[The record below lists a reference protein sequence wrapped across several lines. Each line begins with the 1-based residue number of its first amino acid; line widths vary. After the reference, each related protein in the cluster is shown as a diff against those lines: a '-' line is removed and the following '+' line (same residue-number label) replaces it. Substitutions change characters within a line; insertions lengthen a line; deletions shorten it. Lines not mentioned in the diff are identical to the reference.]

1 MRWHI
6 ELDLRCIKTTL
17 GMEVLRCLSAAMVEK
32 ELWTYLL
39 AYNLIRLLMA
49 QVRPTP
55 RHRAHCPSSTP
66 CSSGALAPQAPTP
79 ANSLGKGIANIAVMI
94 GSDGLIK
101 PLVDLPRMAAKAC
114 DMLHRSLEAFLRQ
127 DVEAARAIPKEDVEV
142 DALYEQIYRELI
154 TYIMADPKAIDQAT
168 RLTWV
173 AHNLERVADRV
184 GNICERIVF
193 SITGHGEELD
203 TSRWHSARRAARGRT
218 APPSA
223 PSRHDRAKPD

>member
-1 MRWHI
+1 MPREKFEHDLHRLQDEITGAGRHGRAGGRGVRPDPEEQGHRPRPQHHRGGPHI
-6 ELDLRCIKTTL
+6 NEKRYAIENEALTLIATQQPMAGDLRTL
-17 GMEVLRCLSAAMVEK
+17 AAILEIAS
-32 ELWTYLL
+32 ELE
-39 AYNLIRLLMA
+39 RMA
-49 QVRPTP
+49 DY
-55 RHRAHCPSSTP
+55 A
-66 CSSGALAPQAPTP
+66 
-79 ANSLGKGIANIAVMI
+79 KGIANIAVMI
-94 GSDGLIK
+94 GAEGLIK
-101 PLVDLPRMAAKAC
+101 PLVDIPRMADKAC

-203 TSRWHSARRAARGRT
+203 TPPALEGAAR
-218 APPSA
+218 
-223 PSRHDRAKPD
+223 HDAR